1 MQKFFLSL
9 CILLFSNVLLADSP
23 FFSFKEVNSYLTKN
37 AENSIGLSFDKESL
51 EYLKNKNNIEFFIEL
66 PTLDKKFIK
75 TSLKRFSV
83 ISEDHNLLIQNDEN
97 KFKEDFESGISSFK
111 INYQGKNIGVLLVL
125 DNKVIA
131 SYKLNRRQLEL
142 NYFNFD
148 YVLFDVNDII
158 KEKTF
163 SCAVEQELEQILV
176 PENNSSNSSMTPLCL
191 ELAIEVDQFTR
202 NTFSSNTNAADWAHA
217 IIAGVSQVYYSEVG
231 INISVSN
238 TIIWNS
244 QDPYANITNDAG
256 TMLDALR
263 TQWTSNNS
271 SISRDLVHLL
281 TKRGNTGTGGIAY
294 LDVLCDN
301 SWGYAFSSV
310 LDNDTSFCSCPTYT
324 WNLFVCSHEIGHNIG
339 ANHTHWCG
347 WVPEPWNGF
356 IGGPIDNCVDVQG
369 SCSNNPAPEVGTI
382 MSYCHT
388 TSSGALIDFHDI
400 VISQALNPGIN
411 SGSCLTIC
419 SFYGCTD
426 SNATNYDPSATVDD
440 SSCVYPNILLSSNI
454 SMPACFG
461 ESSGSIDLVV
471 NGGQAP
477 YLFLWNNGATTED
490 IFLLSSDTFSVTVTD
505 AQGWVASNSFYVSQP
520 DSFYTIINTLN
531 ASDSSSSDGAIFI
544 NVVGGS
550 YPYTYYWN
558 DGTNFFPDTTPY
570 LLNLS
575 FGTYN
580 LFVVDDNTCFQSISI
595 DIGVD
600 FVYSGCTDPNASNYD
615 PNATIDDGSCLYMNC
630 SSPVPSGLFVNWT
643 TDTKASVSWDNMND
657 SACMVF
663 KYFIRYRVDNL
674 DGTYGSWVTKSAG
687 VGNGLCNF
695 GLNTTEKRLQFLTSA
710 TTYQF
715 KMKAFYCGGTE
726 SGYSSPVSFNT
737 GADCPPMTNLAVQTF
752 NSNQAKATFSWD
764 TTGAYVF
771 ARIALRVD
779 TTGASWGTAGGFGVY
794 YPSLS
799 VNKFGLTPGQSYRA
813 QGRTFCDSNVTSF
826 RSTWTSPLMWTQPGT
841 LIRMESTSQIKNLD
855 IYPNPSRDIFNI
867 RFISE
872 KIQDLSVRVINI
884 MGELVYQEKVNQ
896 FIGEYTKQIDL
907 TDNSKGV
914 YFLEITTDNNVVNRK
929 IIIQ

>member
-490 IFLLSSDTFSVTVTD
+490 IFLLASDTFSVTVTD

-630 SSPVPSGLFVNWT
+630 SNTVPSGLVVNWT

-674 DGTYGSWVTKSAG
+674 DGTYGNWVTKSAG

-715 KMKAFYCGGTE
+715 KIKAFYCGGTE
-726 SGYSSPVSFNT
+726 SGYSSPASFTT
-737 GADCPPMTNLAVQTF
+737 GADCPPMTNLGVQIF
-752 NSNQAKATFSWD
+752 NGNQAKATFTWD

-779 TTGASWGTAGGFGVY
+779 TTNATWGTAGGFGIY
-794 YPSLS
+794 YPTLT

-813 QGRTFCDSNVTSF
+813 QGRTFCDSNVTSY
-826 RSTWTSPLMWTQPGT
+826 RSTWTPPVLWTQPGT
-841 LIRMESTSQIKNLD
+841 LIRMKSTSQIKNLD
-855 IYPNPSRDIFNI
+855 VYPNPSRDIFNI
-867 RFISE
+867 RFVSE
-872 KIQDLSVRVINI
+872 KIQELSIKVLNVY
-884 MGELVYQEKVNQ
+884 GELVFEENIGK
-896 FIGEYTKQIDL
+896 FIGEFTKSLDL
-907 TDNSKGV
+907 SMSPKGI
-914 YFLEITTDNNVVNRK
+914 YILEIKNDDNFISKK
-929 IIIQ
+929 IVIQ